1 MSTFQSMPRLHSEM
15 ITKWTSPD
23 FTIGILTG
31 GPGCGKTSLIKHL
44 FLIEPEKTC
53 LLAST
58 GNAVDRLVHVI
69 DADTGLSAQICTL
82 ARATSSPNLIEQF
95 KNWSFIVDESSMVS
109 IEDAFNVLQVLLP
122 KKLLF
127 VGDINQLPCVNA
139 VSILTTLCQIEKIP
153 RVHLTENLRQLHVH
167 KALCKNLAMMGTM
180 NFIPIADEDSFIL
193 HEDTNPVKC
202 ALDIYSSLGGNAQM
216 IAFTKAECQR
226 LIDATVDTSAPKLS
240 APFRQFRIG
249 DRVQCTRNHY
259 QKKTGKLQV
268 ANGTMGII
276 TKRGV
281 EYDNGFQ
288 CKYGE
293 TYFTCSRC
301 INVHQ
306 SQGNEFDV
314 PGIIILSPWR
324 AEEQLKIVYT
334 AISRFK
340 ERVHIIYKNKR
351 ELANIFKGPFQHRVD
366 HKIIDFFKT

>member
-1 MSTFQSMPRLHSEM
+1 MSTFPSTPRLHSEM
-15 ITKWTSPD
+15 IEKWTSPD

-31 GPGCGKTSLIKHL
+31 GPGCGKTSLIKQL

-58 GNAVDRLVHVI
+58 GNAVDRLVRVI
-69 DADTGLSAQICTL
+69 DADSGLSSQICTL

-109 IEDAFNVLQVLLP
+109 IEDAFNVLQVLEP

-127 VGDINQLPCVNA
+127 VGDINQLPCVNS
-139 VSILTTLCQIEKIP
+139 VSILTTLCHVPKIP
-153 RVHLTENLRQLHVH
+153 RVHLIQNLRQLHVD
-167 KALCKNLAMMGTM
+167 KALCKNLAAMGSP
-180 NFIPIADEDSFIL
+180 NFNMLTDDSFIL
-193 HEDTNPVKC
+193 YMDSNPIKC
-202 ALDIYSSLGGNAQM
+202 ALNIYASLGGNAQM

-226 LIDATVDTSAPKLS
+226 LIEETEDTKAPRLS
-240 APFRQFRIG
+240 APFQKFRIG
-249 DRVQCTRNHY
+249 DRIQCTRNHY

-276 TKRGV
+276 TKRGI
-281 EYDNGFQ
+281 EYDNGFN
-288 CKYGE
+288 CKYGD

-314 PGIIILSPWR
+314 PGIIILSRWK

-340 ERVHIIYKNKR
+340 ERVYIIYKDKR
-351 ELANIFKGPFQHRVD
+351 ELDAIFKGTFQHRID
-366 HKIIDFFKT
+366 HKIVNFFKE